1 MTRTFAERQLCKV
14 RGVFRAI
21 TRPAAIQNISLAY
34 KIEEQKLK
42 QMVEQLIK
50 DGQINGKIH

>member
-21 TRPAAIQNISLAY
+21 TRPVAIQNISLA
-34 KIEEQKLK
+34 IESVKEDNEEK
-42 QMVEQLIK
+42 
-50 DGQINGKIH
+50 

>member
-42 QMVEQLIK
+42 QMVE
-50 DGQINGKIH
+50 